1 MFESTR
7 ARVAHTDKQTVLWC
21 CLLSLLRLPLFS
33 PFVFTSLP
41 SSLSPF
47 FLNIKQ
53 ARKKPQQIPIRFS
66 WSCNIWSV
74 FHNTILRWLDFVCL
88 LMCVWICIY
97 FCLFAHNFSI
107 KAKFIVEWGKNTET
121 RVNVFWP
128 YRLLHTYTEGYDT
141 IRTTQW
147 NLYMEHIETV
157 YLSRLRRHKNV
168 SDLFNRQIGWW
179 YCMQYLQMPDEISIS
194 LEYPKFEAALKNYDI
209 PYLDKN
215 SIYLYGIY
223 DVVWWL

>member
-97 FCLFAHNFSI
+97 FCLFAHKFSI
-107 KAKFIVEWGKNTET
+107 KAKFIVEWGKKYRNTCQRLLT
-121 RVNVFWP
+121 ISTVAHIHRGLWYDSYDAMKFIYGTHRNCIFVAFTSAQKCFWP
-128 YRLLHTYTEGYDT
+128 
-141 IRTTQW
+141 
-147 NLYMEHIETV
+147 
-157 YLSRLRRHKNV
+157 
-168 SDLFNRQIGWW
+168 F
-179 YCMQYLQMPDEISIS
+179 
-194 LEYPKFEAALKNYDI
+194 
-209 PYLDKN
+209 
-215 SIYLYGIY
+215 
-223 DVVWWL
+223 